1 MSAEPGSGPAPAA
14 KAPPPPLMARMRAPG
29 GVHLRRPVVGAAIIG
44 AALLVAG
51 ALAWAFVVQP
61 ELRAA
66 TRARAAEAQAPDA
79 HGPARP
85 SEAITAQPA
94 SYDRLPPPR
103 RLVAAAG
110 GTEYAAGPKA
120 RTAEATRPRGP
131 ARRTRREP
139 VPDTL
144 RLEAQRSG
152 LFFTTG
158 EGQAPPIAEPAV
170 LERPP
175 PTPAAPAAADSY
187 NPHRLTLPLSPYEL
201 KAGTVIPAALLT
213 AIDTSRPGPVV
224 AAVSEDV
231 FDTVAGRH
239 RLLPQ
244 GTRIIGRHEGAGRH
258 GDRRAYLAWE
268 RLILPDG
275 RSLALTGAPG
285 VDPQGALGLEG
296 RVDRRLGPLA
306 VASLFAGAITTLG
319 QAARD
324 QDEGG
329 GLLGDAGDAAAIQAA
344 QVGGRLIDRELD
356 VAPRIRLEPGASVQ
370 VLVTRDLVLEP
381 YP

>member
-1 MSAEPGSGPAPAA
+1 MSVEPGSGPAPAA

-29 GVHLRRPVVGAAIIG
+29 GVHLRRPIVAAAVMS

-79 HGPARP
+79 NGPARP

-110 GTEYAAGPKA
+110 GTEDAAGPKA
-120 RTAEATRPRGP
+120 RTTDRARQRGS
-131 ARRTRREP
+131 ARRPRREP
-139 VPDTL
+139 VRDTL
-144 RLEAQRSG
+144 RLEAQGSG

-158 EGQAPPIAEPAV
+158 AGQAPPIAEPAV

-175 PTPAAPAAADSY
+175 PPPAAAESY

-244 GTRIIGRHEGAGRH
+244 GTRLIGRHEGAGRH

-319 QAARD
+319 EAARD